1 MDVIEYNEIDKMKLK
16 ICKDFEKALHSFN
29 RGIDYDYLPILN
41 AINFIETYCRMDGS
55 RFFYEK
61 YMSL

>member
-1 MDVIEYNEIDKMKLK
+1 MKLK